1 MKKLHHVNGT
11 KELSIGRQACTFR
24 FANHGEI
31 ILDSISPDD
40 CDAAFELLWR
50 VYGKGNVWVS
60 YRRMGRHERYTSLS
74 GPEAAA

>member
-1 MKKLHHVNGT
+1 MKRLYPVAGT
-11 KELSIGRQACTFR
+11 KERYFGRQALTFR
-24 FANHGEI
+24 FANHGPVI
-31 ILDSISPDD
+31 VDGINPGDL
-40 CDAAFELLWR
+40 DAAFDLLWR